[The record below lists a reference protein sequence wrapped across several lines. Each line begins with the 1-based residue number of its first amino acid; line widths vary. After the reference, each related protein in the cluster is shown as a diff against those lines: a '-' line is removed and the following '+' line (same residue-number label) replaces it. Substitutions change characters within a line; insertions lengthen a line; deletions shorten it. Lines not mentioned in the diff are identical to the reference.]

1 MITVDDVIKNLSN
14 NTNLDDQVKDNL
26 KELIIIFNNSFPH
39 VDLTNLNNRVG
50 SLNIVGAN
58 KFIIKDI
65 AKYDVVNNVL
75 NINALE
81 LSKEYDAKN
90 ILMHQLLNIIS
101 SRNITTGFIKS
112 NTYVAIYEGYA
123 SIVANNLVG
132 NNSDKN
138 PYADEE
144 ILVNLLGQI
153 TSLEE
158 IETAYFS
165 NNSAPLI
172 SSLIQMHNTPEE
184 IKKLMDLA
192 KYNFESR
199 NNPNQSSQLGDIQ
212 KRLIIMFTK
221 KSNITEVDMNNFK
234 NQLCGISTIFE
245 NEKDRYKGIDSIY
258 DYYNQATS
266 NISLAPSTIETK
278 SR

>member
-1 MITVDDVIKNLSN
+1 MITVDEVIKNLSSNVNLN
-14 NTNLDDQVKDNL
+14 NEVKDNL
-26 KELIIIFNNSFPH
+26 KELVIVFNNSFPN
-39 VDLTNLNNRVG
+39 VDLTNLNNRIG
-50 SLNIVGAN
+50 NLKIVGAN
-58 KFIIKDI
+58 KFIVKEI
-65 AKYDVVNNVL
+65 AKYDINSNTL

-112 NTYVAIYEGYA
+112 NAYVAIHEGYA

-132 NNSDKN
+132 NSSDQN
-138 PYADEE
+138 PYLEE
-144 ILVNLLGQI
+144 EVLVNLLGQI

-172 SSLIQMHNTPEE
+172 SNLIQMNNTPKE
-184 IKKLMDLA
+184 IKQLMDLA

-199 NNPNQSSQLGDIQ
+199 SIPNQSSQLGDIQ
-212 KRLIIMFTK
+212 KRLIMMFAK
-221 KSNITEVDMNNFK
+221 KSNLIEVDINNFK
-234 NQLCGISTIFE
+234 NQLCGNSAIFG
-245 NEKDRYKGIDSIY
+245 NEKNRYKGIDGIY

-266 NISLAPSTIETK
+266 NISLAPETK